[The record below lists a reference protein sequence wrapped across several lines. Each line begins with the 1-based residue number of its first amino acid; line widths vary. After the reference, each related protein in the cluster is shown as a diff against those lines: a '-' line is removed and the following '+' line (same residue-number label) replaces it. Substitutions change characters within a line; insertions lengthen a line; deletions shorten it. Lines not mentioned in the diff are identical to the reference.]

1 MGCQITGSMIS
12 EDKGELSLSID
23 IDMECLKKVMEF
35 CDPESLQAIS
45 HTCKELRKYLNTEMV
60 VRSCMLAGGYTL
72 EFMNIVQKGCKSA
85 SIYPMSPSG
94 LLAAALTRECSLCG
108 ASIHHMRKD
117 LLIPICYSCVKTS
130 GTIEGISSEEPCFVS
145 NPLVGMSVFHHKRVD
160 KQWYGVRNARSLWA
174 SQGALAERFN
184 VVNYATDADRNSQD
198 DLRDVAFIEGRRQV
212 LKIRDKVAY
221 INKKN
226 WVDGSGNKFGKI
238 FTASMLRS
246 VIVQFNGFSSRDL
259 REIISY
265 VDFVMQSAA
274 LLAGAPYKE
283 HDFYLEFI
291 DFFNAYKDE
300 AELRYENKIAE
311 KAMSSDRY
319 ITGRVKTCERLV
331 LKMKKYMN
339 DSSLAYLLSYR
350 INRNYPNEW
359 LRKNYNQHPLKFSV
373 LWVDEFMREKE
384 IMKKPSKW
392 SIEEIEKLVGEME
405 ELSMVKVS
413 SRDKARL
420 RYNHKTLL
428 KYFYKQCEGSD
439 IYHNHGV

>member
-1 MGCQITGSMIS
+1 MIL

-23 IDMECLKKVMEF
+23 IDMECLKKVMDF
-35 CDPESLQAIS
+35 CNPESLQAMS

-60 VRSCMLAGGYTL
+60 VRSCMLTGGYTL
-72 EFMNIVQKGCKSA
+72 DFMNIVQKGCKSA
-85 SIYPMSPSG
+85 SIYPMSPSA
-94 LLAAALTRECSLCG
+94 LLAAALARECSLCG
-108 ASIHHMRKD
+108 AGIHHMRKD

-130 GTIEGISSEEPCFVS
+130 GTIEGISSEEPCFVL
-145 NPLVGMSVFHHKRVD
+145 NPLVGMSVVHHKRVD

-174 SQGALAERFN
+174 WQMALAERFN
-184 VVNYATDADRNSQD
+184 IVNYATDADRNSQD
-198 DLRDVAFIEGRRQV
+198 DLRDVAFIEGRRMQV
-212 LKIRDKVAY
+212 LKIKDKVAY
-221 INKKN
+221 LNRKN

-259 REIISY
+259 GEILSY
-265 VDFVMQSAA
+265 VDFVMQSVA

-283 HDFYLEFI
+283 DDFYLEFI
-291 DFFNAYKDE
+291 DIFNAYKDE
-300 AELRYENKIAE
+300 AELRVENRIAE

-319 ITGRVKTCERLV
+319 ITGRVQTCERLV

-339 DSSLAYLLSYR
+339 EPGLAYLLSYR

-359 LRKNYNQHPLKFSV
+359 LRRNYNQHPLKFSV

-384 IMKKPSKW
+384 IMKKPSKL
-392 SIEEIEKLVGEME
+392 SIEEIEKFVGEMK

-413 SRDKARL
+413 PRDKARL

-428 KYFYKQCEGSD
+428 KYFYKQSEGSD
-439 IYHNHGV
+439 IYRNHGV